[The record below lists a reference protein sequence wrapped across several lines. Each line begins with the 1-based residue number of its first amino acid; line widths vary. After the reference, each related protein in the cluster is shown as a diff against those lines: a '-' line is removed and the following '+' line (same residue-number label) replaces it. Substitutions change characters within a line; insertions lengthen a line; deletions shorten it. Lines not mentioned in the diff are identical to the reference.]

1 MFIDIKMDS
10 QRVDAV
16 EMHEHETKGA
26 SEGDVSS
33 KKTKRVRRKMKGK
46 SPQVNEKF
54 HLVPI

>member
-10 QRVDAV
+10 QTADTV

-33 KKTKRVRRKMKGK
+33 KKTKRVRK
-46 SPQVNEKF
+46 S
-54 HLVPI
+54 

>member
-10 QRVDAV
+10 QTADAV

-33 KKTKRVRRKMKGK
+33 KKNKEGK
-46 SPQVNEKF
+46 KVLDEYQIKTARN
-54 HLVPI
+54 LVHE

>member
-10 QRVDAV
+10 QTADAV

-33 KKTKRVRRKMKGK
+33 KKTKRVRISDQNSRKL
-46 SPQVNEKF
+46 SS
-54 HLVPI
+54 